1 MAEKLVESDYIV
13 YVDESGDHGLESVDP
28 HYPIFVLAY
37 CVFEKESYRLAS
49 TPALQG
55 FKFTHFGHDMVI
67 LHEREIRQAEGEFA
81 FLVDPARRGPFMA
94 DLSNLIAE
102 SEFTVIA
109 TVIKKQD
116 LLTRYTHPENPYHL
130 ALAYGLERVQLFLEQ
145 QGQDNCRT
153 HLIFERRGKRED
165 EALELEFRRVCS
177 GANYK
182 GQKLPFEIRFAD
194 KKVNSCGLQLADL
207 VARPIGRHILNPK
220 QRNRAWEILREKLFQ
235 IEGRLKGLGLK
246 VFP

>member
-1 MAEKLVESDYIV
+1 MTTIV
-13 YVDESGDHGLESVDP
+13 YVDESGDHGLDSINSHYSV
-28 HYPIFVLAY
+28 FVLAY
-37 CVFEKESYRLAS
+37 CIFEKESYRLES

-67 LHEREIRQAEGEFA
+67 LHERDIRKAEGEFT
-81 FLVDPARRGPFMA
+81 FLVDPARREAFMT
-94 DLSNLIAE
+94 DLSTLVAE

-109 TVIKKQD
+109 TVVNKQE
-116 LLTRYTHPENPYHL
+116 LLSRYVHPENPYHL
-130 ALAYGLERVQLFLEQ
+130 ALAYGLERIQLFLEQ
-145 QGQDNCRT
+145 RGQDEGRT

-182 GQKLPFEIRFAD
+182 RQTLPFEIRFAD

-207 VARPIGRHILNPK
+207 VARPIGRHILDPR
-220 QRNRAWEILREKLFQ
+220 QRNRAWDILQEKLFR
-235 IEGRLKGLGLK
+235 INGRLKGLGLK